1 MSAKTNQA
9 VVPAVHE
16 LKVPGASLYYEVRGS
31 GPVLLFIAGGP
42 ADAGVFSDVAGRLA
56 DRYTVV
62 TYDPRGNSRST
73 LDGPAEDQRIAVHA
87 DDAHRLLAE
96 LGAEPACVLGSSG
109 GALVGLE
116 LAARHPE
123 QVRTLV
129 AHEPPA
135 LELLPDPA
143 RWRAFTQEVEDTNR
157 TEGMFPAVMKF
168 GEGVGLEPPPPP
180 EGEPDPAEM
189 EAMARIGGN
198 MDFFFAHVLRSFGG
212 FTPDVAAL
220 QAGST
225 RIVLAGGAESRAKP
239 HPAYQATV
247 VMAELLGTE
256 VEHFP
261 GQHGGFQ
268 THAEPFAKKLHEV
281 LEGRS

>member
-1 MSAKTNQA
+1 MTSRTNQA

-62 TYDPRGNSRST
+62 TYDPRGNSRSK
-73 LDGPAEDQRIAVHA
+73 LDGQAEDQRIAVHA

-96 LGAEPACVLGSSG
+96 VGAEPACVLGSSG

-129 AHEPPA
+129 AHEPPVF
-135 LELLPDPA
+135 ELLPDPA
-143 RWRAFTQEVEDTNR
+143 RWRTLAQEVEDTNR
-157 TEGMFPAVMKF
+157 TEGMMPAIMKF
-168 GEGVGLEPPPPP
+168 SEGVGLEAPPPS
-180 EGEPDPAEM
+180 EDPAEM
-189 EAMARIGGN
+189 EAMARMGGN
-198 MDFFFAHVLRSFGG
+198 MDFFFAHVLRPFGT

-220 QAGST
+220 NAGST
-225 RIVLAGGAESRAKP
+225 EIVIAGGEESRAEP

-247 VMAELLGTE
+247 AIAELLGTD
-256 VEHFP
+256 VVHFP
-261 GQHGGFQ
+261 GLHGGFQ
-268 THAEPFAKKLHEV
+268 THAETFAQKLHEV